1 MMASPILMPK
11 QGNTVE
17 ECVLTAWLKQVG
29 DAVAVG
35 DIVAEIET
43 DKASFEVEASAAGQM
58 LAHFYEEGDLVP
70 ILVNMCVVGEPGED
84 VEAFRPDGASA
95 PAAEPV
101 AEVAAP
107 VAEVAAAAPVAEP
120 APVAELATD
129 NAPLSPRARRFVKEH
144 PFQVGAISGS
154 GAGGRIMEKDV
165 ETAYQNAPRLSPVA
179 AAMQV
184 EGVEMPAQGTGVGG
198 MIRSGDMGQTAPA
211 PEAALAAPAT
221 PVQEVTVT
229 KLSNIRKIISTRMT
243 DSLSQLAQYTLNT
256 CADATKL
263 LELRQRIKAN
273 SETLDLGNINI
284 NDMVMCA
291 AVKALKFHPELNAEF
306 KDGAIYQYSSVNL
319 GFACDTP
326 RGLMVPVLHGADKMS
341 LRELAETGKSFAR
354 QAQDGKLSPDYLVGG
369 TFTISSVGSLGVTS
383 FTPVI
388 NAPQVAILGIC
399 ATELK
404 PVRRNGEVVFTEHV
418 QLSLTLDHR
427 IIDGGPGAR
436 YLRTLKNIIEN
447 FDLVGL
453 AG

>member
-1 MMASPILMPK
+1 MASPILMPK

-84 VEAFRPDGASA
+84 VEAFRPEGSAAA
-95 PAAEPV
+95 PAAEPAVDV
-101 AEVAAP
+101 AEPAAEAAP
-107 VAEVAAAAPVAEP
+107 VEVSAPVAEP
-120 APVAELATD
+120 ATD
-129 NAPLSPRARRFVKEH
+129 NAPLSPRARRFVKGH
-144 PFQVGAISGS
+144 PFQMGAISGS

-165 ETAYQNAPRLSPVA
+165 ETAYRNAPRLSPVA

-184 EGVEMPAQGTGVGG
+184 EGVEMPAQGSGVGG

-211 PEAALAAPAT
+211 PEAAPAAPAT
-221 PVQEVTVT
+221 AATQEVTVT

-306 KDGAIYQYSSVNL
+306 KDGAVYQYSSVNL

-369 TFTISSVGSLGVTS
+369 TFTISSVGSLGITS

-404 PVRRNGEVVFTEHV
+404 PVRRNGEVVFAEHV